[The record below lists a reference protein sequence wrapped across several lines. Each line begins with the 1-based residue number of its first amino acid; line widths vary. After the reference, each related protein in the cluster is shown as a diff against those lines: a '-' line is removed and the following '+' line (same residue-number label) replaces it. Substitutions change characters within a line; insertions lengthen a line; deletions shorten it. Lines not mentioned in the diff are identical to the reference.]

1 MERKS
6 VGKFLV
12 YFYPELDGSYSAFSP
27 DFGQATGGSSRAQ
40 AERMAGDLV
49 NGLLD
54 LKEYQHLEDRKN
66 RKKHCDVD
74 PDKLYL
80 EFTGEE
86 LSKEAKKGVYYKY
99 IRPEIYYIYE

>member
-1 MERKS
+1 MERKN

-27 DFGQATGGSSRAQ
+27 DFGQATGGSNRSQ

-54 LKEYQHLEDRKN
+54 LEEYKYLEDHSN
-66 RKKHCDVD
+66 RKRHWEVD
-74 PDKLYL
+74 PDKLYF
-80 EFTGEE
+80 EFTGER
-86 LSKEAKKGVYYKY
+86 LKNKAKERTYYKY
-99 IRPEIYYIYE
+99 IRSEIYYIYE